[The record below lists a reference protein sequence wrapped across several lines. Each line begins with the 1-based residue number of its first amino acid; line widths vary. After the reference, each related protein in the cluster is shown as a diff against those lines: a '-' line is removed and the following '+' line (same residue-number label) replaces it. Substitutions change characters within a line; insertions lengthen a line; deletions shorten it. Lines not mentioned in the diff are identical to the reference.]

1 MQAEAIYHAAGG
13 SWAYAYNHE
22 TVHLRLRVKRDD
34 AEQVFVHVG
43 DKYDW
48 GAGQQEL
55 AMEKIAADTLFD
67 YWFCPVFPPK
77 KRMCYAF
84 RLQQGEEQ
92 CWYSEVGFSD
102 SPPSDAGMY
111 FEYPYLHES
120 EVFQVPD
127 WAKKAVFYQIM
138 PDRFSLPSDYDESQ
152 EEGKFL
158 RWGEEPQLDGA
169 FGGNLK
175 GIREKLDYLSEL
187 GINALYLTPIFSS
200 PSCHKY
206 DISDYKQIDPN
217 LGDKQELKALVDEC
231 HKRGIK
237 VVLDAVFN
245 HCSEAMEQFVD
256 VLNQGEKSPYKDW
269 FHIHSYPIRGEDGQP
284 NYDTFGNF
292 GHMPKLNTAHPEVQ
306 EYLLAVTRYWM
317 EESGIDGWRLD
328 VANEIDHEFWR
339 HFRRLVKSINPEAY
353 IVGECW
359 TDANPWLQGDQFD
372 SAMNYPLG
380 KRILDYFEGESLDG
394 ASFAETVARL
404 SVRYPEQAHEVLF
417 NLLGSH
423 DTGRVASRIED
434 KRKLKHAFL
443 FMLTYP
449 GTPCIFYGDEYGMT
463 GGDDPDCRK
472 CMEWHPDMRDEELLD
487 FFKTLIH
494 LRTAI
499 PALSTGRYRM
509 LQAEGG
515 NPAIVYERITDGSHA
530 LIWINHSGE
539 PAEVSLAL
547 ETNDWK
553 DAWTGDDVPVT
564 DGQMTLS
571 LDSFSFRVIHRSWQ
585 PEGS

>member
-1 MQAEAIYHAAGG
+1 MQAEALYHAAGG

-34 AEQVFVHVG
+34 ADQVFVQAG

-48 GAGQQEL
+48 GAGQKEF
-55 AMEKIAADTLFD
+55 AMEKIAADALFD
-67 YWFCPVFPPK
+67 YWFCPVIPPK
-77 KRMCYAF
+77 RRMCYTF
-84 RLQQGEEQ
+84 RLQRGEEQ
-92 CWYSEVGFSD
+92 FWYSEAGIAGA
-102 SPPSDAGMY
+102 PPPDAGAC

-120 EVFQVPD
+120 EVFRVPD

-138 PDRFSLPSDYDESQ
+138 PDRFSLPSDYDESR

-158 RWGEEPQLDGA
+158 HWGDAPQLDSG

-175 GIREKLDYLSEL
+175 GLREKLDYLEEL

-206 DISDYKQIDPN
+206 DISDYRQIDPN
-217 LGDKQELKALVDEC
+217 LGSKEELKALVDEC
-231 HKRGIK
+231 RKRGIR
-237 VVLDAVFN
+237 VMLDAVFN
-245 HCSEAMEQFVD
+245 HCSEALEQFTD
-256 VLNQGEKSPYKDW
+256 VLEKGEHSPYKDW
-269 FHIHSYPIRGEDGQP
+269 FHIHSFPIRGENGQP
-284 NYDTFGNF
+284 HYDTFGNF
-292 GHMPKLNTAHPEVQ
+292 GHMPKLNTAHPEVR
-306 EYLLAVTRYWM
+306 EYLLGITRYWM
-317 EESGIDGWRLD
+317 EETGIDGWRLD
-328 VANEIDHEFWR
+328 VADEIDHEFWR
-339 HFRRLVKSINPEAY
+339 HFRRLAKSINPEAY

-359 TDANPWLQGDQFD
+359 TDAGPWLQGDQFD

-423 DTGRVASRIED
+423 DTGRVASRVED
-434 KRKLKHAFL
+434 KRKRKHAFL
-443 FMLTYP
+443 FLLTYP

-472 CMEWHPDMRDEELLD
+472 CMEWHPDRRDQELLD
-487 FFKTLIH
+487 FFQALIR
-494 LRTAI
+494 LRREI
-499 PALSTGRYRM
+499 PALSLGRYRM
-509 LQAEGG
+509 LHAESGS
-515 NPAIVYERITDGSHA
+515 PAIVYERLGEGSHA
-530 LIWINHSGE
+530 LIWINHSE
-539 PAEVSLAL
+539 KPTELSLAL

-553 DAWTGDDVPVT
+553 DAWTQKEVPAA
-564 DGQMTLS
+564 DGRMTLQ
-571 LDSFSFRVIHRSWQ
+571 LDSFSFRIIYRAWR